1 MEQRSLDEL
10 LADVVNRICADGPI
24 DRNQIFDR
32 VLEDED
38 VKILLDGYRMHD
50 RAEGLEDVILR
61 DMRRKVD
68 AILDQRGGE
77 TA

>member
-10 LADVVNRICADGPI
+10 LTDVVNRICAQGPMNADGV
-24 DRNQIFDR
+24 FAR
-32 VLEDED
+32 VLQDED

-50 RAEGLEDVILR
+50 RGEGLEDVILR
-61 DMRRKVD
+61 DMRRKVEE
-68 AILDQRGGE
+68 ILQNRR